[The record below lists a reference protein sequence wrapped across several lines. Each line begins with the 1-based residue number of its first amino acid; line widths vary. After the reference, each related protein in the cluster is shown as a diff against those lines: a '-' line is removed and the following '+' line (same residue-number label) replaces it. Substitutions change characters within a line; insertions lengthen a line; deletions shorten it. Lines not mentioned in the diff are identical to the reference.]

1 MLFWPRLIAPRKLI
15 FRSLVVATCVAAFS
29 FFSNAAM
36 TGRIALYTDV
46 APRIFI
52 TLVSL
57 YTWAFETPKLAG
69 FFYRYP
75 LKAKLRRIG
84 RYMMAGMVAGFLP
97 AVGVAASVWILRS
110 LGWQT
115 SSAQFAHNLPNLMRQ
130 FLTQWAA
137 GLPLFWI
144 ITGVFQVVVARQ
156 HVRELQGQLAQA
168 ELQNLKS
175 QLHPH
180 FLFNTLHTI
189 SILQRQDV
197 ELANRTLLQLSD
209 LLRVSLDHTRADR
222 IPLQQELDFLEA
234 YLSIEKTRFQ
244 ERLNTSIDANAE
256 ARTALIPTFLLQPFV
271 ENALRHG
278 IAPRAAGGCVS
289 ISAQRTG
296 KMLELRVE
304 DDGGGLS
311 SDYLARRDR
320 GCGIRNTEGRLRALY
335 GDDARLTVAPAVKG
349 GVSVTIT
356 LPYRPS

>member
-1 MLFWPRLIAPRKLI
+1 MLFWPRLIPPGKLI
-15 FRSLVVATCVAAFS
+15 FRSMIVATGVAAFS

-36 TGRIALYTDV
+36 NGRSALYADV
-46 APRIFI
+46 APRVFI

-57 YTWAFETPKLAG
+57 YTWAFETPKLAV
-69 FFYRYP
+69 FFHRYP
-75 LKAKLRRIG
+75 LRGKLRRIG
-84 RYMMAGMVAGFLP
+84 RYMIAGVVAGFLP
-97 AVGVAASVWILRS
+97 AVGVAASVWILRT

-115 SSAQFAHNLPNLMRQ
+115 SSAQFAHNLPTLMRQ

-197 ELANRTLLQLSD
+197 ELANRTLLELSD
-209 LLRVSLDHTRADR
+209 LLRLSLDHTRADR
-222 IPLQQELDFLEA
+222 IPVQQELDFLES

-244 ERLNTSIDANAE
+244 ERLHTSVDASGE
-256 ARTALIPTFLLQPFV
+256 ARAAMIPTLLLQPFV

-278 IAPRAAGGCVS
+278 IAPRASGGS
-289 ISAQRTG
+289 IHISAQRSG
-296 KMLELRVE
+296 KLLELRVE
-304 DDGGGLS
+304 DDGAGLS
-311 SDYLARRDR
+311 GDYLARRNR
-320 GCGIRNTEGRLRALY
+320 GCGIRNTEDRLRVLY
-335 GDDARLTVAPAVKG
+335 SDDARLNVAARPEG
-349 GVSVTIT
+349 GVAVSIT
-356 LPYRPS
+356 LPYCPL